1 LYLAELLDNFEFI
14 IFPLIKLRDFLLGSQ
29 VRGRYKMN
37 GRLFHDF
44 LASADTLWVYSG
56 DRLLFTS
63 AKDGLLPL
71 LDYIDKFAPCE
82 EGVTVFDRVVGNA
95 AALLLVKAGGKK
107 VYSPLGSELAAR
119 TLDNYA
125 VEYHFSEAVPYIR
138 NRSGQDMCP
147 MEKSSLNKSP
157 EEFYELMKLP

>member
-1 LYLAELLDNFEFI
+1 VN
-14 IFPLIKLRDFLLGSQ
+14 RH
-29 VRGRYKMN
+29 
-37 GRLFHDF
+37 LFHDF
-44 LASADTLWVYSG
+44 LASDDTLWVYSG

-71 LDYIDKFAPCE
+71 LDYIDKFAPYE
-82 EGVTVFDRVVGNA
+82 EGVAVFDRIVGNA
-95 AALLLVKAGGKK
+95 AALLLVKAAGKK

-138 NRSGQDMCP
+138 NPSGQGMCP
-147 MEKSSLNKSP
+147 MEKLSLNKSP
-157 EEFYELMKLP
+157 EEFYELMKLSY

>member
-1 LYLAELLDNFEFI
+1 M
-14 IFPLIKLRDFLLGSQ
+14 S
-29 VRGRYKMN
+29 

-44 LASADTLWVYSG
+44 LASDDALWVYSG

-71 LDYIDKFAPCE
+71 LHYIDQFAPYG

-95 AALLLVKAGGKK
+95 AALLLVKAAGKK

-125 VEYHFSEAVPYIR
+125 VEYRFVEAVPYIR
-138 NRSGQDMCP
+138 NRGGQDMCP
-147 MEKSSLNKSP
+147 MEKLSLNKDP
-157 EEFYELMKLP
+157 EEFYELMKLSYQMI